1 MKKPVV
7 ITAITV
13 LLAAGAVAEEK
24 TLPRSHSPEEGE
36 THFGELLMLTD
47 DGENAEAYFSFDG
60 KSLILQST
68 KVEWV

>member
-47 DGENAEAYFSFDG
+47 GDPLTAR
-60 KSLILQST
+60 
-68 KVEWV
+68 